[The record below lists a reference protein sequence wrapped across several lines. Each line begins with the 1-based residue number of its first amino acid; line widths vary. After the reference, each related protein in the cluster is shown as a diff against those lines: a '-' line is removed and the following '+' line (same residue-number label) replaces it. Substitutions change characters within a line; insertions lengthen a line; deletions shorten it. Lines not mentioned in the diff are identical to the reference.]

1 MESLSDGAQDANLIR
16 DEDFA
21 DTKYSMDGAEASMVT
36 LVDGKLT
43 PIGDTHDDVA
53 DDQLLGRT
61 GSDEERGLQGNEG
74 VQYETSAAALRGT
87 DAIDP
92 FAMPDNP
99 MAEAELTGNPDA
111 GDTVET
117 GLPSEDAPLTTST
130 ETDTT
135 PNDRVQPNG
144 SDLNVT
150 ETFTVNMMM
159 PQIDPMPTYPDPS
172 TPVPAIPDA
181 PSPVE
186 PVPYSP
192 EIPEIP
198 GTPSSPQ
205 PDITE
210 PVEPGQPE
218 YPHGPE
224 RIGFVTYTSSVGGSV
239 SPDDNIEP
247 GESTP
252 GEAVPGNQYE
262 GMSAGIDDEGMKN
275 EPNTGRSARPYNE
288 DAKDDDSYQPGER
301 PNEARQMQ
309 QPHPPVDESS
319 VMEENMLAGT
329 DRTDYKST
337 DGL

>member
-1 MESLSDGAQDANLIR
+1 MESLSDGSQSANLIK

-36 LVDGKLT
+36 LIDGKLT
-43 PIGDTHDDVA
+43 PIGDTHDDVT
-53 DDQLLGRT
+53 DDQLLNNRT

-87 DAIDP
+87 DVIDP
-92 FAMPDNP
+92 SVMPDNP

-111 GDTVET
+111 GDTIET

-130 ETDTT
+130 KTDDT

-150 ETFTVNMMM
+150 ETFTVSMMM

-172 TPVPAIPDA
+172 IPPPAIPDA

-198 GTPSSPQ
+198 GTPSSPR

-224 RIGFVTYTSSVGGSV
+224 RIGFVTYTSSVGGSI
-239 SPDDNIEP
+239 SSER
-247 GESTP
+247 
-252 GEAVPGNQYE
+252 
-262 GMSAGIDDEGMKN
+262 AGIDDEGMSDK
-275 EPNTGRSARPYNE
+275 PDTGRSARPYDV

-301 PNEARQMQ
+301 ANEAAQMQ
-309 QPHPPVDESS
+309 QPHEPVDESS
-319 VMEENMLAGT
+319 TMEENMLAGT
-329 DRTDYKST
+329 DRTEYKST